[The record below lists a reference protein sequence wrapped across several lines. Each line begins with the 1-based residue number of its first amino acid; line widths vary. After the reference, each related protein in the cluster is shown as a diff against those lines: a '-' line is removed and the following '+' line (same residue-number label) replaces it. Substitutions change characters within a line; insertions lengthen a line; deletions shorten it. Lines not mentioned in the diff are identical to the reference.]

1 MNFIIN
7 SIKSLSK
14 TAKTIWLG
22 SLIVICLSFFFFG
35 NTDYLTLVASLI
47 GATSLIF
54 AAKGNVIGPILS
66 VAFSIIYAVISF
78 QMLDFGEMITYLGMT
93 APVSAAAVFAWLK
106 NPFNGNKADVKINH
120 IRPREY
126 LFLAFLAIVVTII
139 FYFILKFFN
148 TASLIMSTI
157 SVLTSFLA
165 CYLTVRRSEF
175 YAVAYAANVVV
186 LIILW
191 VIAALIDFIYLGML
205 ICFLIFLV
213 NDVYGFF
220 QWSKSK
226 KRQRARGAR

>member
-1 MNFIIN
+1 MNFLIN
-7 SIKSLSK
+7 SVKSLSK
-14 TAKTIWLG
+14 AARIIWCG
-22 SLIVICLSFFFFG
+22 SLIIICLSFFLFK
-35 NTDYLTLVASLI
+35 NTAYLTLIASVI

-66 VAFSIIYAVISF
+66 VVFSVIYAVISF
-78 QMLDFGEMITYLGMT
+78 KMRYFGEMITYLGMT
-93 APVSAAAVFAWLK
+93 APVSLAAVFAWLK
-106 NPFNGNKADVKINH
+106 NPFNGNKADVKINR
-120 IRPREY
+120 IRPKEY
-126 LFLAFLAIVVTII
+126 LFLAVLAVIITIV

-148 TASLIMSTI
+148 TASLFISTV

-175 YAVAYAANVVV
+175 YAIAYASNDIV

-191 VIAALIDFIYLGML
+191 IIAAQINFNNFSMV

-213 NDVYGFF
+213 NDIYGFI

-226 KRQRARGAR
+226 KRQHL

>member
-1 MNFIIN
+1 MNFLQN

-14 TAKTIWLG
+14 AAKIIWCG
-22 SLIVICLSFFFFG
+22 SLIVICLSFFLFG

-66 VAFSIIYAVISF
+66 VVFSIIYAVISF
-78 QMLDFGEMITYLGMT
+78 QMRYYGEMITYLGMT
-93 APVSAAAVFAWLK
+93 APVSLAAVFAWLK
-106 NPFNGNKADVKINH
+106 NPFNGNKADVKINR

-126 LFLAFLAIVVTII
+126 LFLAVLAVTVTII
-139 FYFILKFFN
+139 FYFILRFFN
-148 TASLIMSTI
+148 TASLVMSTI

-175 YAVAYAANVVV
+175 YAVAYAANDIV

-191 VIAALIDFIYLGML
+191 IIAAKLNFNYLGMV

-213 NDVYGFF
+213 NDIYAFF

-226 KRQRARGAR
+226 KRQKI

>member
-1 MNFIIN
+1 MKFLIN
-7 SIKSLSK
+7 SIKSLTK
-14 TAKTIWLG
+14 AAKIIWFG
-22 SLIVICLSFFFFG
+22 SLIIICLSFFLFG
-35 NTDYLTLVASLI
+35 NTDYLTLIASLI

-54 AAKGNVIGPILS
+54 AAKGNVIGPILA
-66 VAFSIIYAVISF
+66 VVFSIIYTVISF
-78 QMLDFGEMITYLGMT
+78 QMRYYGEMITYLGMT
-93 APVSAAAVFAWLK
+93 APVSLAAVFAWLK
-106 NPFNGNKADVKINH
+106 NPFGGNKADVKVGH

-126 LFLAFLAIVVTII
+126 LFLAVLAVFVTTS
-139 FYFILKFFN
+139 FYFILKYFN

-175 YAVAYAANVVV
+175 YAVAYAANALV

-191 VIAALIDFIYLGML
+191 IIAAQVNFNYIGMV

-220 QWSKSK
+220 QWRKSK
-226 KRQRARGAR
+226 KRQNRK

>member
-1 MNFIIN
+1 MGFIIN

-14 TAKTIWLG
+14 AAKTIWFG
-22 SLIVICLSFFFFG
+22 SLIVISLSFFLFV
-35 NTDYLTLVASLI
+35 NTDYLTFIASLI

-66 VAFSIIYAVISF
+66 VVFSVIYAVISF
-78 QMLDFGEMITYLGMT
+78 QMRYYGEMITYLGMT

-120 IRPREY
+120 IRLREY
-126 LFLAFLAIVVTII
+126 LFLAVLSTAVTIL
-139 FYFILKFFN
+139 FYFVLKYFN
-148 TASLIMSTI
+148 TASLMMSTV

-175 YAVAYAANVVV
+175 YAIAYAANDIV

-191 VIAALIDFIYLGML
+191 IIAAQVNFNYLGMV

-213 NDVYGFF
+213 NDVYGFI

-226 KRQRARGAR
+226 KRQKAK

>member
-1 MNFIIN
+1 MNFLIN
-7 SIKSLSK
+7 SIRSLSK
-14 TAKTIWLG
+14 TAKIIWYG
-22 SLIVICLSFFFFG
+22 SLIVICLSFFLFE
-35 NTDYLTLVASLI
+35 NTDFLTLIASLI

-66 VAFSIIYAVISF
+66 VVFSVIYAIISF
-78 QMLDFGEMITYLGMT
+78 QMRYYGEMITYLGMT
-93 APVSAAAVFAWLK
+93 TPVSLTAVFAWLK

-120 IRPREY
+120 IRLREY
-126 LFLAFLAIVVTII
+126 IFLSLLAVIVTIV
-139 FYFILKFFN
+139 FYFILKYFN

-175 YAVAYAANVVV
+175 YAVAYAANDIV

-191 VIAALIDFIYLGML
+191 IIAAQVNINYLGMV

-213 NDVYGFF
+213 NDIYGFI

-226 KRQRARGAR
+226 KRQRD